1 MRVVFLQKFDKDI
14 DLINDARIKQSL
26 IDVIINVELAEK
38 LSEINNLKKIKGD
51 KTAYR
56 IRVGNYRIGLFFEN
70 EIVMFARFVHRKDI
84 YKVFP

>member
-1 MRVVFLQKFDKDI
+1 MKVVFLQKFDKDI

-26 IDVIINVELAEK
+26 IEVIINVELVEK
-38 LSEINNLKKIKGD
+38 LSEINNLKKIKGH

-56 IRVGNYRIGLFFEN
+56 IRIGNYRIGLFFEDD
-70 EIVMFARFVHRKDI
+70 IVMFARFVHRKDI

>member
-1 MRVVFLQKFDKDI
+1 MKVVFLQKFDKDI

-26 IDVIINVELAEK
+26 IEVIINVELVEK
-38 LSEINNLKKIKGD
+38 LSEINNLKKIKGH

-56 IRVGNYRIGLFFEN
+56 IRIGNYRIGLFFE
-70 EIVMFARFVHRKDI
+70 EDVVIFARFVHRKDI

>member
-14 DLINDARIKQSL
+14 DLINDDRIKQSL

>member
-1 MRVVFLQKFDKDI
+1 MKVVFLQKFDKDI

-26 IDVIINVELAEK
+26 IDVIINVELVEK
-38 LSEINNLKKIKGD
+38 LSEINNLKKIKGH

-56 IRVGNYRIGLFFEN
+56 IRIGNYRIGLFFEDD
-70 EIVMFARFVHRKDI
+70 IVMFARFVHRKDI

>member
-1 MRVVFLQKFDKDI
+1 MKVVFLQKFDKDI

-26 IDVIINVELAEK
+26 IDVIINVELVEK
-38 LSEINNLKKIKGD
+38 LSEINNLKKIKGH

-56 IRVGNYRIGLFFEN
+56 IRIGNYRIGFFFEDD
-70 EIVMFARFVHRKDI
+70 IVMLARFVHRKDI